1 MWKNTGMIL
10 VLFLCA
16 IENQYNA
23 GERRQN
29 INGQTVVWVGDP
41 GQIHFLSWGC
51 WAAVSLYLWCG
62 PAAFPLTSSETPDSR
77 WGNHGDVVLP

>member
-1 MWKNTGMIL
+1 MIL

-29 INGQTVVWVGDP
+29 INGQMMLWVGDP
-41 GQIHFLSWGC
+41 GQIHFLLFWC
-51 WAAVSLYLWCG
+51 HWATVSL
-62 PAAFPLTSSETPDSR
+62 
-77 WGNHGDVVLP
+77 

>member
-1 MWKNTGMIL
+1 MAHILMVWKNTGMIL

-29 INGQTVVWVGDP
+29 ISGQMMLWVGDP
-41 GQIHFLSWGC
+41 GQIHFPLSWGH
-51 WAAVSLYLWCG
+51 WAAVSLYLWPG
-62 PAAFPLTSSETPDSR
+62 PAAFHIT
-77 WGNHGDVVLP
+77 